1 MTMRKNLTRST
12 YAVLFQA
19 VGAGN
24 DSIHGLRATLK
35 FAARRG
41 LRALAVRELRST
53 KHLARRRRA
62 ACGCKEAKQRQEIKK
77 MDMSEY
83 AGSRFLKVQDVKGGP
98 IHGKIV
104 RVDLGKYNKPN
115 IHLDDGSILSGNATN
130 VRALCRAFGNDSEG
144 WVDREIEL
152 VLGTIEYQG
161 EMQEAIVVNPISPTS
176 QSKDTGAAKPAKAK
190 AKPKSTDSMDDEI
203 GF

>member
-1 MTMRKNLTRST
+1 MPRAATIYVLT
-12 YAVLFQA
+12 
-19 VGAGN
+19 
-24 DSIHGLRATLK
+24 LRAASDRDAVRDLRTLLK
-35 FAARRG
+35 FAGRYLNMRS
-41 LRALAVRELRST
+41 LSVREVRST
-53 KHLARRRRA
+53 KHPARHRRLARW
-62 ACGCKEAKQRQEIKK
+62 CEAKQRQETKT

-130 VRALCRAFGNDSEG
+130 VRALCRAYRTDSEG
-144 WVDREIEL
+144 WIDREIEL

-161 EMQEAIVVNPISPTS
+161 EDQEAIVVNPISPIS
-176 QSKDTGAAKPAKAK
+176 QPKDTGAAKATKPAKVK
-190 AKPKSTDSMDDEI
+190 LKSADSLDDEI
-203 GF
+203 TF